1 MGVVLPIEEYER
13 LIEALEDAEDV
24 RLYDKTKAEIAAG
37 AKPRHLITGLS
48 GSWSARNRRRK
59 ALVEP
64 GATSL
69 QSRTAPEGGTGPAKA
84 RPADRTQGPGRN
96 SGPR

>member
-24 RLYDKTKAEIAAG
+24 RLYDEAKAESQAPPPDNG
-37 AKPRHLITGLS
+37 VSR
-48 GSWSARNRRRK
+48 SWSARNRRRK